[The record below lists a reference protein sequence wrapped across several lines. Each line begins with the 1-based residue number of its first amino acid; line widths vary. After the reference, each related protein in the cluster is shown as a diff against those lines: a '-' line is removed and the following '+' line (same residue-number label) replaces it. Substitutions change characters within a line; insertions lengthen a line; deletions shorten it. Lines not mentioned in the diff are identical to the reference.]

1 MDIHDDPAFR
11 WLERGAGEPVV
22 LLHGLMGQMQHWD
35 AVLDT
40 VDEGYRLI
48 APTLPVFHPDLHEAS
63 VRGLGRFV
71 VRLLGGFAGLAL
83 VLAGIGLY
91 GVMAYFV
98 VERRREIAVRV
109 ALGATRA
116 IVLEHVLGEALRLL
130 AIGLVTGAI
139 AAYFLTRLIANLL
152 FGVGATDL
160 PTHLVVFAVLG
171 TVTVLASYLP
181 ARRAA
186 SIDPIAAL
194 RE

>member
-1 MDIHDDPAFR
+1 
-11 WLERGAGEPVV
+11 
-22 LLHGLMGQMQHWD
+22 
-35 AVLDT
+35 
-40 VDEGYRLI
+40 
-48 APTLPVFHPDLHEAS
+48 
-63 VRGLGRFV
+63 
-71 VRLLGGFAGLAL
+71 
-83 VLAGIGLY
+83 
-91 GVMAYFV
+91 MAYFV

-116 IVLEHVLGEALRLL
+116 LVLEQVLGEAVRLL
-130 AIGLVTGAI
+130 AIGLVTGAV
-139 AAYFLTRLIANLL
+139 ASHFLTRLIGSLL

-160 PTHLVVFAVLG
+160 PTHLVVVAVLG